1 MRAKEVILEF
11 FRRKG
16 TGCIFYLPGIHAL
29 PISEMLDRMSVRA
42 VLGRHEAHLAYMAV
56 GYAKTSGRVG
66 VVVVTPGPGLGNVV
80 SACME
85 AHGDQ
90 VPLLLIHIDTD
101 RRDIGKG
108 ILHELPDPEAIFTRF
123 TKRASVVERA
133 ELLVPDLEVAYE
145 ACCSGRPGPVV
156 ISIPHTMLE
165 KEVPF
170 AVTDSATQV
179 VPPPDLAGLSGA
191 LKGRQRPAIIGGGAL
206 MQEGLRLPLETL
218 CREAS
223 IPFLTT
229 AAGKGILR
237 EDGEETFGCV
247 MRKGVVRH
255 ILESADVVIALGTRL
270 REMDARRRGVKL
282 GDLIHIDVDRE
293 WLGKNYPTMLGIA
306 GNLGTAVQGLSELL
320 RTKQSAWDLSELKDR
335 QRREEAE
342 LERKSDGLA
351 IVRLLRTII
360 PEETLTVWD
369 LNLISYWAEYYFP
382 VLHQRTFIEPRG
394 SSSIFYG
401 VPASIGAK
409 LGAPDRPCLCVVGD
423 GGALPTLAE
432 LATANQYHIPVT
444 FLVHNNN
451 SYGVLDEYM
460 RKRYRLEHRM
470 DLVNPDFVKLAHAF
484 DVKAGRADHIDA
496 LRNIFLHEVPWDEP
510 FLIDFRYP
518 VFPPPWKI

>member
-1 MRAKEVILEF
+1 VRAKEVIIDF

-16 TGCIFYLPGIHAL
+16 AECIFYLPGIHTL
-29 PISEMLDRMSVRA
+29 PINEMLARMSVRA
-42 VLGRHEAHLAYMAV
+42 VMGRHEAHLAYMAV
-56 GYAKTSGRVG
+56 GYAKASGRVG
-66 VVVVTPGPGLGNVV
+66 VVFVTPGPGLGNVV

-90 VPLLLIHIDTD
+90 VPLLVVHIDTD

-108 ILHELPDPEAIFTRF
+108 ILHELPDPEAIFITF
-123 TKRASVVERA
+123 TKAASVVERTESLIP
-133 ELLVPDLEVAYE
+133 ELEAAYE
-145 ACCSGRPGPVV
+145 ACLSGRPGPVV
-156 ISIPHTMLE
+156 ISIPHTILE
-165 KEVPF
+165 KEVSF
-170 AVTDSATQV
+170 AFTENVAPVIPS
-179 VPPPDLAGLSGA
+179 PDLTGLPEA
-191 LKGRQRPAIIGGGAL
+191 LRGKQRPAIIGGGAL
-206 MQEGLRLPLETL
+206 MEEQLRLPLETL

-237 EDGEETFGCV
+237 EDGEETLGCV
-247 MRKGVVRH
+247 MRKGVVRQ
-255 ILESADVVIALGTRL
+255 ILESADVVIAIGTRL

-282 GDLIHIDVDRE
+282 GDLIHIDVDEE
-293 WLGKNYPTMLGIA
+293 WLGRNYPTMLGIA
-306 GNLGTAVQGLSELL
+306 GDLRTAVEGLSELL
-320 RTKQSAWDLSELKDR
+320 RAKQSAWDLSELKER
-335 QRREEAE
+335 QKREEAE
-342 LERKSDGLA
+342 LEKKSDGLA

-369 LNLISYWAEYYFP
+369 LNLIAYWAEYYFP

-409 LGAPDRPCLCVVGD
+409 LGAPGRPCLCVVGD

-432 LATANQYHIPVT
+432 LATANQYRIPVT
-444 FLVHNNN
+444 FLVYNNN

-460 RKRYRLEHRM
+460 RKRYGLEHRM

-484 DVKAGRADHIDA
+484 DVKAVRADNIDA

-518 VFPPPWKI
+518 VFPPPWEV